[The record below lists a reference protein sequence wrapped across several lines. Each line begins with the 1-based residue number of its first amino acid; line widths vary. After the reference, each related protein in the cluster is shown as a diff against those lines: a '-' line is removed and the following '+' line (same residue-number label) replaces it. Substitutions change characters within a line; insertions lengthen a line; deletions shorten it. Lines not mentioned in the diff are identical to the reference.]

1 MYVVR
6 LCLIENVSASNPLS
20 WRRVVLFRPKK
31 VNVKHHNI
39 TQAMEPGLFFELG
52 RLLHK
57 VDEANV
63 DNSGSIESSNRWI
76 RVLEVWAG

>member
-1 MYVVR
+1 
-6 LCLIENVSASNPLS
+6 
-20 WRRVVLFRPKK
+20 
-31 VNVKHHNI
+31 
-39 TQAMEPGLFFELG
+39 MEPGLFFELG